1 MYVWR
6 GALLG
11 SALKGA
17 KQAFSP
23 PDIILRS
30 IVQTIEQA
38 ILGWAN
44 GVWLGCMWRG
54 ERCAYELRVEL
65 RAPARVRT
73 GACQRVRVPWGT
85 GDGARQLTDSNPFYF
100 NLRRRPAD
108 HRPTPVIPPEPQG
121 RACVIQAAGAPVF
134 TS

>member
-1 MYVWR
+1 MANGLRVGVYVWR

-85 GDGARQLTDSNPFYF
+85 GNGARQLTPFI
-100 NLRRRPAD
+100 L
-108 HRPTPVIPPEPQG
+108 I
-121 RACVIQAAGAPVF
+121 CAGARLITGPPP
-134 TS
+134 